1 MSLRWFSTGGY
12 IEWLKMRLLAE
23 QKHTLSEIQIF
34 TDHEEYAQLPF
45 WYL

>member
-23 QKHTLSEIQIF
+23 QKPALSEIQIF
-34 TDHEEYAQLPF
+34 TNHEEYAQLPF